1 MEMPINERVAIG
13 SNSLAYEQALRQ
25 DIEIVLCDDHEK
37 LFHFAKWH
45 IEDYIQGT
53 EGMQL
58 EIEGAYIRFLM
69 RLYRRGKPLPDD
81 DRFMSIAMGLSLRVW
96 KRIKDSLISI
106 GKIICR
112 AGYLTNPRFEKE
124 RRERA
129 DQLRKQAEGAHK
141 RWEEQRKRE
150 AAKREVSANFSESL
164 AKVSPKLSAKDAEKL
179 NEINETDHSQPHILN
194 IDIEEDKNNNPPIV
208 PPTHDE
214 QAFDLQAEEAG
225 KPKKRARDAIP
236 DEYPY
241 DFEEFWKVYPRREGK
256 ALAFKRW
263 QKLNLGQKRRAY
275 VALKRQLEFLTAKTR
290 DRNGNLCP
298 HAATWLN
305 QGRFDDD
312 PVHAEPAAPPGKFKS
327 YAEQEGER
335 IQKFIDACGSSSSG

>member
-1 MEMPINERVAIG
+1 LQQQEGRALMEMPINDRVMIG

-129 DQLRKQAEGAHK
+129 EQLRKQAEGAHK
-141 RWEEQRKRE
+141 RWEEHRKKE
-150 AAKREVSANFSESL
+150 AAQREVSANFAGSL
-164 AKVSPKLSAKDAEKL
+164 PEISAKLPANEAEKP
-179 NEINETDHSQPHILN
+179 NEINETAHSQPYILN
-194 IDIEEDKNNNPPIV
+194 IDIEKDKN
-208 PPTHDE
+208 PPTP
-214 QAFDLQAEEAG
+214 QGGSAPA
-225 KPKKRARDAIP
+225 KARRSRSAVPEVYSDN
-236 DEYPY
+236 
-241 DFEEFWKVYPRREGK
+241 FEKFWEVYPLKKGK
-256 ALAFKRW
+256 GVASQSWERLTID
-263 QKLNLGQKRRAY
+263 QKRRAY
-275 VALKRQLEFLTAKTR
+275 AALKTQLSELVADLR
-290 DRNGNLCP
+290 YCP
-298 HAATWLN
+298 HPATWLN
-305 QGRFDDD
+305 QGRFDDSL
-312 PVHAEPAAPPGKFKS
+312 APIAQVTGKPKTKDEMTADELRA
-327 YAEQEGER
+327 YYER
-335 IQKFIDACGSSSSG
+335 GGV